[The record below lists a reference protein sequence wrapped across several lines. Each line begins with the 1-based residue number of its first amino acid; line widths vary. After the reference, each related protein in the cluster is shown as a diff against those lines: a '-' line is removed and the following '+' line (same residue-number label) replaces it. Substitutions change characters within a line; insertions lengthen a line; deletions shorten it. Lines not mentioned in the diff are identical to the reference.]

1 MATDPFRINQDGRR
15 YPAAG
20 SNITFGTDVT
30 GRDFVTPIARFT
42 FYNNVGDAPGDTPII
57 YIKMPGQF
65 NSTMTQNW
73 QESANIFGM
82 PGSGDEANVLGALN
96 RIFEGASSALQAQ
109 IIRGIAGA
117 SGALAS
123 AGLGGRSQIEFLS
136 RRFLNN
142 FQQLIYQGP
151 IFRRFQLPFTMKP
164 ASDDEAIKML
174 AIIHTFRVASSPN
187 AGFTD
192 EDASALGAGIRD
204 RNTALADSFV
214 DSDEAAQAEQI
225 ASGIQTQDQTI
236 AEDLLTPYDVISFSY
251 PDMCKFEILLHFP
264 DGTLSDPLFK
274 SDMCVIESVAID
286 YGAQN
291 KMQFFRRASDGGY
304 YPTEV
309 NLSISLRE
317 TKLQTAG
324 DASLQYDVH
333 RQTIL

>member
-1 MATDPFRINQDGRR
+1 MAVDPFRINQGARS
-15 YPAAG
+15 YPSG
-20 SNITFGTDVT
+20 TLTFGTEVT
-30 GRDFVTPIARFT
+30 GRDYVTPIACFS
-42 FYNNVGDAPGDTPII
+42 FYNNLGDDPGDTPTI
-57 YIKMPGQF
+57 YIKMPGAF
-65 NSTMTQNW
+65 NSTTTQNW

-82 PGSGDEANVLGALN
+82 PGDAAAGDVLGALN

-151 IFRRFQLPFTMKP
+151 IFRRFQLPFAMKP
-164 ASDDEAIKML
+164 TSEDEAIKML

-187 AGFTD
+187 AGFS
-192 EDASALGAGIRD
+192 ESDAEAINKGIRD
-204 RNTALADSFV
+204 RTTALADSYN
-214 DSDEAAQAEQI
+214 EAAEAQQAEQV
-225 ASGIQTQDQTI
+225 ASGIETQDQTI
-236 AEDLLTPYDVISFSY
+236 ANDLLTNYDVVSFSY
-251 PDMCKFEILLHFP
+251 PDMCKFEIRLDFP
-264 DGTLSDPLFK
+264 DGTISEPLFR
-274 SDMCVIESVAID
+274 SDMCVIENVAVD
-286 YGAQN
+286 YGSQN
-291 KMQFFRRASDGGY
+291 KMQFFRKASDQGY

-324 DASLQYDVH
+324 DASIQYDVY